1 MNVTELA
8 RRLRFPVEELK
19 RTLPEFGFDIGMRAI
34 KVDERTAERIIRQ
47 WPNIMKELDRRKRAK
62 LAERAQEE
70 KRIAQ
75 ETSAPI
81 PLPPVVTVRDFATKI
96 GLPLTKVIAEFM
108 KNGILATLNERV
120 DFDTAAIIAE
130 DLGYKIIPATDSSAL
145 LAAPTDTADRIKT
158 ILEAEK
164 YEDLVTRPPVVVVM
178 GHVDHGKTKLL
189 DTIRTSNVAS
199 GEAGGITQHIGA
211 YQTMKNG
218 RLITFID
225 TPGHEAFTAMRSRGA
240 KVADVAILVV
250 AADDGVQPQ
259 TKEAVQIIEASKTPF
274 VVAINKVDK
283 PEADPERVMREL
295 SDIGVIPE
303 AWGGK
308 AAMLQISAKT
318 GKGID
323 ALLEMVLLVADY
335 DKDRITAN
343 PNKPAVGTVIES
355 HIDKGE
361 GPVATVLIQN
371 GTLKN
376 GDILSVGTS
385 YFGRVRAMKDYHGD
399 TVETV
404 APGTP
409 ARILGFKLSPQV
421 GDIIE
426 VAKDQKDLLRVKAAH
441 VSADKMHMVEKP
453 NEEKAKDMVFENILL
468 KADVLGSLEAI
479 MVSLEKFEHPEV
491 GVQVVSKGLG
501 NVTETDVLRAEAS
514 KAWIAGF
521 NVLVPPQVVALARE
535 KNVEIKTYKVIYA
548 LFDDL
553 RDKLEEKLTPEII
566 HTDFG
571 DLTVKAIFRTE
582 REMRILGGLVTEGK
596 VVKGASV
603 RILREGSEE
612 GEGTVTELQSNK
624 TPVGEVNMGSEC
636 GLKLKT
642 KVAVKE
648 GDVLHFFKEEKKGRK
663 LEFTS

>member
-75 ETSAPI
+75 ETAAPI
-81 PLPPVVTVRDFATKI
+81 PLPPVITVRDFAMKI
-96 GLPLTKVIAEFM
+96 GLPLTKVISEFM

-130 DLGYKIIPATDSSAL
+130 DLGYKIVPATGSA
-145 LAAPTDTADRIKT
+145 ATDAPTDTADRIKT
-158 ILEAEK
+158 ILDAEK
-164 YEDLVTRPPVVVVM
+164 TEDLVTRPPVVVVM

-189 DTIRTSNVAS
+189 DAIRTANVAS

-211 YQTMKNG
+211 YQTLKNG

-274 VVAINKVDK
+274 VVAINKIDK

-343 PNKPAVGTVIES
+343 PNKDAVGTVIES

-371 GTLKN
+371 GTLHT

-399 TVETV
+399 NVASV

-426 VAKDQKDLLRVKAAH
+426 VAKDQKDLLRVKAMH
-441 VSADKMHMVEKP
+441 ISSEKMNTVEKP
-453 NEEKAKDMVFENILL
+453 NEEKTKDVVCENVLL

-479 MVSLEKFEHPEV
+479 LVSLEKFSHPEV

-521 NVLVPPQVVALARE
+521 NVLVPPPVVALARE

-582 REMRILGGLVTEGK
+582 REMRILGGLVTDGK
-596 VVKGASV
+596 AVKGASV
-603 RILREGSEE
+603 RVLRDGVEE
-612 GEGTVTELQSNK
+612 GEGVVTELQSNK

-636 GLKLKT
+636 GVKLKT

-663 LEFTS
+663 LEFSS